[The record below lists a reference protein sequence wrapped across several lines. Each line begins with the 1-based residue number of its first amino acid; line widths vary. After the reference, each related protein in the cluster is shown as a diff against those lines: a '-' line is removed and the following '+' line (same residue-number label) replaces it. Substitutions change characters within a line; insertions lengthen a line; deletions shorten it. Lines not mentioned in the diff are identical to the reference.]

1 MRKIARW
8 LYREIERKGTGRL
21 DKVKKDLRVLYPRK
35 VPAQA
40 LEEYYLQKIQLV
52 LIVLLSG
59 LVLAIGLGL
68 QKNQKLRQSEGEEA
82 GAAWISRG
90 DYREKNQT
98 IALEVLTESGLTQE
112 VQVEIG
118 GRVPTWEEAN
128 LLEQQFWQEVSGLVL
143 GEKEAY
149 GGVTED
155 LYLPESLDGYP
166 FMVEWQSANRDLIG
180 DEGEI
185 TASAE
190 QFTEQ
195 QERRAILCAQVS
207 YEQWEWQHQLEV
219 MVTKEAV
226 DSPKRFGAEIE
237 LMLEQAE
244 TESRQEAEFI
254 LPMEWNGHILIWKE
268 KQQSPHLLILGLTV
282 FLGVTIYFLKDRDL
296 HTQRLARD
304 KVLRKEYSAFVN
316 RLLLY
321 LGAGL
326 TVRSAWERIAADYRT
341 NVQPQQEKTVYE
353 EVLYTVRELHNGV
366 SEAEALERF
375 GFRCGV
381 QEYVRLAALLVQNQK
396 RGNSTLL
403 QQLQQECQR
412 VLEEEMNQVRRLS
425 QEASSKLLVPMIL
438 MLGMIMVMIM
448 VPAFCAM

>member
-1 MRKIARW
+1 M
-8 LYREIERKGTGRL
+8 
-21 DKVKKDLRVLYPRK
+21 
-35 VPAQA
+35 
-40 LEEYYLQKIQLV
+40 
-52 LIVLLSG
+52 
-59 LVLAIGLGL
+59 
-68 QKNQKLRQSEGEEA
+68 
-82 GAAWISRG
+82 
-90 DYREKNQT
+90 
-98 IALEVLTESGLTQE
+98 
-112 VQVEIG
+112 
-118 GRVPTWEEAN
+118 
-128 LLEQQFWQEVSGLVL
+128 
-143 GEKEAY
+143 
-149 GGVTED
+149 
-155 LYLPESLDGYP
+155 
-166 FMVEWQSANRDLIG
+166 
-180 DEGEI
+180 
-185 TASAE
+185 
-190 QFTEQ
+190 
-195 QERRAILCAQVS
+195 
-207 YEQWEWQHQLEV
+207 
-219 MVTKEAV
+219 
-226 DSPKRFGAEIE
+226 
-237 LMLEQAE
+237 
-244 TESRQEAEFI
+244 
-254 LPMEWNGHILIWKE
+254 
-268 KQQSPHLLILGLTV
+268 ILGLTV

-296 HTQRLARD
+296 LTQRLARD